1 MLLVID
7 SFVFFLL
14 FTFAEHRVAVS
25 DMSGSSPESQLASAA
40 AAAVR
45 LNEQSANG
53 IYINIIGR
61 GRTLSTPE
69 LN

>member
-1 MLLVID
+1 M
-7 SFVFFLL
+7 
-14 FTFAEHRVAVS
+14 AVS

-61 GRTLSTPE
+61 GHTLSTPE